1 MAAVSQ
7 ALIEEEKPPII
18 KRLHK
23 SRTHRGQNTDI
34 WQTKYANKMKE
45 WLEKEIEITGSLE
58 DDSLGPGNPS
68 RELDSLQDCQPQDK
82 RNQKRR
88 MGINDRRRKKER

>member
-1 MAAVSQ
+1 
-7 ALIEEEKPPII
+7 
-18 KRLHK
+18 
-23 SRTHRGQNTDI
+23 
-34 WQTKYANKMKE
+34 MKG
-45 WLEKEIEITGSLE
+45 WLEKEIEITGSLG

-88 MGINDRRRKKER
+88 MGITTGEEKRNVKLKN

>member
-1 MAAVSQ
+1 
-7 ALIEEEKPPII
+7 
-18 KRLHK
+18 
-23 SRTHRGQNTDI
+23 
-34 WQTKYANKMKE
+34 MKE
-45 WLEKEIEITGSLE
+45 WLEKEIEIPGSLG

-88 MGINDRRRKKER
+88 MGINQKKEEKRNVKLKN